1 MDSLQFISS
10 IESVSRKK
18 YYNENAL
25 KAYKED
31 IKSYKKGSVNDSN
44 YTYEIIND
52 FLRVNNVN
60 INGINLINKKKT
72 KVNIKK
78 AKNIIEIVKGIDKR
92 MTPFNSKKELY
103 KGITHISKKTL
114 DENNPIVYKSYN
126 STTLNYQIAASFANT
141 DDDDFRIVLILT
153 INPDIKV
160 YNYMDKNDESEIL
173 LERNTIISNFVYNSY
188 DNKQNVHIYNAIVS
202 QYNPLPLFIPKNT
215 STSPNF
221 LDLKIDKNITL
232 KQMKIFDINKTFRP
246 KILK

>member
-78 AKNIIEIVKGIDKR
+78 AKNIIEIVKGIDKI
-92 MTPFNSKKELY
+92 MTPYNSNKELY

-114 DENNPIVYKSYN
+114 DANNPVIYRSYS
-126 STTLNYQIAASFANT
+126 STTLNYQIAASFADT
-141 DDDDFRIVLILT
+141 EDDDYRIVLILT
-153 INPDIKV
+153 VNPDTKV

>member
-1 MDSLQFISS
+1 MNSFQFISS
-10 IESVSRKK
+10 IESKSRKK

-31 IKSYKKGSVNDSN
+31 IKSYKKGSNYDSN

-52 FLRVNNVN
+52 YLRVNNVN
-60 INGINLINKKKT
+60 IDGINLIDKKNT

-92 MTPFNSKKELY
+92 MTPYNSNKELY

-126 STTLNYQIAASFANT
+126 STTLNYQIATSFANS

-160 YNYMDKNDESEIL
+160 YNYMDKNNESEIL

-202 QYNPLPLFIPKNT
+202 QYNPLPLFIPKK
-215 STSPNF
+215 SVPNF
-221 LDLKIDKNITL
+221 LDLKIDENITL

-246 KILK
+246 KNS

>member
-1 MDSLQFISS
+1 MDSFQFISS
-10 IESVSRKK
+10 IESESRKK

-31 IKSYKKGSVNDSN
+31 IKSYKKGSDYDSK

-52 FLRVNNVN
+52 FLKVNNVN
-60 INGINLINKKKT
+60 IDGINLINKKKT

-92 MTPFNSKKELY
+92 MTPYNSNMELY

-114 DENNPIVYKSYN
+114 DVNNPVIYKSYN
-126 STTLNYQIAASFANT
+126 STTLNYKIATSFANT
-141 DDDDFRIVLILT
+141 YDDDFRIVLKLT
-153 INPDIKV
+153 INPDIKA
-160 YNYMDKNDESEIL
+160 YNYMDKNNESEIL

-202 QYNPLPLFIPKNT
+202 RYNPQPLFIPKKT

-221 LDLKIDKNITL
+221 LDLKINKNITL
-232 KQMKIFDINKTFRP
+232 KQMKIFDINKTFGP
-246 KILK
+246 KNT

>member
-10 IESVSRKK
+10 IETESRKK

-141 DDDDFRIVLILT
+141 DEDDFRIVLILT

-160 YNYMDKNDESEIL
+160 YNYMDENNESEIL

-202 QYNPLPLFIPKNT
+202 QYNPQPLFIPKNT

>member
-160 YNYMDKNDESEIL
+160 YNYMDKNNESEIL

-202 QYNPLPLFIPKNT
+202 QYNPLPLFIPKKH
-215 STSPNF
+215 
-221 LDLKIDKNITL
+221 LL
-232 KQMKIFDINKTFRP
+232 IF
-246 KILK
+246 

>member
-1 MDSLQFISS
+1 MNSFQFISS
-10 IESVSRKK
+10 IESKSRKK

-31 IKSYKKGSVNDSN
+31 IKSYKKGSNYDSN

-52 FLRVNNVN
+52 YLRVNNVN
-60 INGINLINKKKT
+60 IDGINLIDKKKT

-92 MTPFNSKKELY
+92 MTPYNSNKELY

-126 STTLNYQIAASFANT
+126 STTLNYQIATSFANS

-160 YNYMDKNDESEIL
+160 YNYMDKNNESEIL

-202 QYNPLPLFIPKNT
+202 QYNPQPLFIPKKT
-215 STSPNF
+215 VPNF
-221 LDLKIDKNITL
+221 LDLKIDENITL

-246 KILK
+246 KNS

>member
-10 IESVSRKK
+10 IETESRKK

-114 DENNPIVYKSYN
+114 DANNPVIYRSYS
-126 STTLNYQIAASFANT
+126 STTLNYQIAASFADT
-141 DDDDFRIVLILT
+141 EDDDYRIVLILT
-153 INPDIKV
+153 VNPDTKV

-202 QYNPLPLFIPKNT
+202 QYNPQPLFIPKNT

>member
-160 YNYMDKNDESEIL
+160 YNYMDKNNESEIL

-202 QYNPLPLFIPKNT
+202 QYNPQPLFIPKNT

-232 KQMKIFDINKTFRP
+232 KQMKIFDINKTYRP

>member
-160 YNYMDKNDESEIL
+160 YNYMDKNNESEIL

-232 KQMKIFDINKTFRP
+232 KQMKIFDINKTFKS